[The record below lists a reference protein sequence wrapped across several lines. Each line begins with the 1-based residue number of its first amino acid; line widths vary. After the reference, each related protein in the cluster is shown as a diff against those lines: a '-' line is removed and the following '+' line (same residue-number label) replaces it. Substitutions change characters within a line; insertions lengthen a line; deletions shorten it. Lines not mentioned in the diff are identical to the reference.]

1 MQGDIN
7 GGLQMDYLAINKLLI
22 RDKTILQSII
32 NSNDFQDN
40 LLETVV
46 IRKGDRIM
54 QDRIQDIY
62 IIEEGYLAKIFTHN
76 KNIEKKNMSSILE

>member
-1 MQGDIN
+1 
-7 GGLQMDYLAINKLLI
+7 MDYLAINKLLI